1 VIRLCLGNVKTC
13 DGYGVY
19 MWISGCQVESE
30 QRPHKVS
37 FYVDKA
43 KAEEVIKTLTEKFRE
58 RQVRLMSFCL
68 FDISLMLCFCRLL
81 IGVEIAVECQDYI
94 QRRT

>member
-1 VIRLCLGNVKTC
+1 
-13 DGYGVY
+13 
-19 MWISGCQVESE
+19 
-30 QRPHKVS
+30 VS